1 MTFEFLDG
9 LDSDLKQTVLNQL
22 RDLWT
27 HTSTAIEGNTLTL
40 GDTKFILEE
49 GLTVSGKPIKD
60 HQEVIGHAK
69 AIELIYSYL
78 GRDLTALDFFAL
90 HKAIQSEQILDT
102 NKPYGAWKT
111 EPNGTYALNDAG
123 KQVFIEYALP
133 QSVPALMRELISVL
147 NGMNHTPLSL
157 VDAPRTYAKIHM
169 GIAHIHP
176 FWDGNGRIA
185 RLVANIPLLNAGLP
199 PIVIASEDRREYL
212 ETLANYQ
219 QIIGPIQE
227 NTGVWPDESLLLD
240 FEYFCA
246 KSYETTKELVERA
259 REQQERRNSNTN

>member
-1 MTFEFLDG
+1 MTFEFLKG
-9 LDSDLKQTVLNQL
+9 LDADIQQTLLNQL

-69 AIELIYSYL
+69 AIELTYSFL
-78 GRDLTALDFFAL
+78 ERELTDNDFFDL
-90 HKAIQSEQILDT
+90 HKAIQTEVVSDI

-111 EPNGTYALNDAG
+111 EPNGTYALDEDG

-133 QSVPALMRELISVL
+133 EDVPALMREIIDYINKVNS
-147 NGMNHTPLSL
+147 TSIPLKEAHL
-157 VDAPRTYAKIHM
+157 VYAKVHM
-169 GIAHIHP
+169 GIAHTHP

-185 RLVANIPLLNAGLP
+185 RLVANIPLLNSGLP
-199 PIVIASEDRREYL
+199 PIVIANEERREYL
-212 ETLANYQ
+212 EILSKYQ
-219 QIIGPIQE
+219 RKSGPI
-227 NTGVWPDESLLLD
+227 NGKTGAWPDESMLLE
-240 FEYFCA
+240 FATFCS
-246 KSYETTKELVERA
+246 KSYDATKELITKA
-259 REQQERRNSNTN
+259 KAQQKTRIK